1 MVQTVALVTR
11 KRVSCVTDSTSGELF
26 MIVLTRANGKFDPP
40 LDDVDIF
47 SDFLAITIPIII

>member
-47 SDFLAITIPIII
+47 SDFLAIII